1 MLKYDYEEIKR
12 DLYRVNLAE
21 AKKSTEQPWLI
32 LKVHNFSQN
41 FGFREKKVLA
51 KIKKDDIVAANFIK
65 DPGRQNFYENQ
76 ALAFLNSMNS
86 VRSATKLP
94 AGGSNAQYIIDGKLG
109 HSRDFSRI
117 GENKSID
124 FEVILEDNSRILLSA
139 KYTKDEGGAQDN
151 QFNDLK
157 NFIKNAEKYPKNDV
171 KFAALADGSY
181 YQTHGRIREM
191 EKLANGKV
199 IVATVENFERKVH
212 E

>member
-1 MLKYDYEEIKR
+1 MKYDYEEIKR
-12 DLYRVNLAE
+12 DLYRVNLIE
-21 AKKSTEQPWLI
+21 AKKSTNQPWLI

-41 FGFREKKVLA
+41 FGFKDKKVLN
-51 KIKKDDIVAANFIK
+51 KIKRDDIVAANFIK

-76 ALAFLNSMNS
+76 ALVFLNSMNS
-86 VRSATKLP
+86 VRSVTKLP
-94 AGGSNAQYIIDGKLG
+94 AGGVNAQYIIDGRLG
-109 HSRDFSRI
+109 NKKVFSRI

-124 FEVILEDNSRILLSA
+124 FEAILEDDSRIFISA

-157 NFIKNAEKYPKNDV
+157 NFIKNAVKYTKNDV
-171 KFAALADGSY
+171 RFVALADGNY

-191 EKLANGKV
+191 EKLAEGKV
-199 IVATVENFERKVH
+199 IVATVENFERKVN